1 MVKAAKNRRANV
13 LTSEGWNLTL
23 SRQADQAAATWVM
36 VLQPALS
43 KAASDAISF
52 LSTTLIFSQGRLSY
66 NALAQLRWDRGDC
79 Q

>member
-13 LTSEGWNLTL
+13 LTSEGWNVIL
-23 SRQADQAAATWVM
+23 SRQAEQAAATWAM

-43 KAASDAISF
+43 KVASDTISF

-66 NALAQLRWDRGDC
+66 NALVQLRWDSGDG